1 MPKAILFDL
10 DGTLVQARESSWRVF
25 AKTNAKFG
33 LGIETQ
39 EEYFRLL
46 EGNLFESLRR
56 LANDEERA
64 AEASAHFLELLK
76 EEYDPPFVPGMV
88 DVVKCIAGACALA
101 VVSSNSMS
109 TIRRILTKAGL
120 QHCFSHVFGGDV
132 EPDKRTCVQRFLA
145 DADYSI
151 NRQCAPAYVE
161 DHRPE
166 DVSEHQVVLV
176 TDTVG
181 DVTHAVE
188 CGIRAVGVAW
198 GMHSEEALRAAG
210 AEFVAVWPQE
220 LVSYLVPGGVSNE
233 SCAFSAPRLGM
244 PTEHGGECSC
254 GGDCSCFDH
263 RDPDL
268 AAASRLRR
276 ERRLASSRSLLVRL
290 VGSAQPPPDRPSDW
304 KPTDELLMASLRR
317 IRRSGE

>member
-1 MPKAILFDL
+1 MPRAILFDL

-56 LANDEERA
+56 LAGNEERA

-88 DVVKCIAGACALA
+88 DVIKCIAGACALA
-101 VVSSNSMS
+101 VVSSNSMA
-109 TIRRILTKAGL
+109 TIRRILSKVAL
-120 QHCFSHVFGGDV
+120 EHCFSHVFGGDV
-132 EPDKRTCVQRFLA
+132 EPDKRTCVRRFLA
-145 DADYSI
+145 DADYSV

-161 DHRPE
+161 GHRPG
-166 DVSEHQVVLV
+166 DISEHQVVLV

-181 DVTHAVE
+181 DVTHAIE

-198 GMHSEEALRAAG
+198 GMHSEDSLRAAG

-220 LVSYLVPGGVSNE
+220 LVAYLVPGGVSSE
-233 SCAFSAPRLGM
+233 SCAFSAPGLGLGAN
-244 PTEHGGECSC
+244 HSGECDC
-254 GGDCSCFDH
+254 DGGCSCAGN

-268 AAASRLRR
+268 AAASTLRR
-276 ERRLASSRSLLVRL
+276 ERSLAASRNLLARLQ
-290 VGSAQPPPDRPSDW
+290 GSAQQPRSQSHDS
-304 KPTDELLMASLRR
+304 KPTDDLLMASLRR
-317 IRRSGE
+317 IRRSP